1 MLPSYLD
8 LAGAGAPLRY
18 VVLGG
23 EALTWSRVAA
33 MVPPGLRTEF
43 VNMYG
48 ITEGTVHVTITRVPA
63 ACLAS
68 VRPGDIGVALP
79 SGRCYVLDENL
90 EPAGT
95 GVPGELYIGGALVAH
110 GYLGNPD
117 LTAERFRPDPFGPGT
132 VYRTG
137 DVVRQ
142 MPDGRLVYLGRNDSQ
157 VQIRGHRVECG
168 EVEQAFLRH
177 PQVRACAVV
186 PDGDRLLAYVVG
198 TGDERALRTH
208 VQTVLPGYMVPSTV
222 VPVAAIPLTAHGK
235 VDARKLLADHRPVTV
250 RTGLA
255 ERGSSLEERIRRIW
269 IDVLAN
275 DDVGLHDNFFDLGGH
290 SFALITAQ
298 ERMAADGLDIS
309 VTDLFRSG
317 TVAACAA
324 HFRPTA
330 AVVPAARAQD
340 RRTGRAMLAGRRRRA
355 GADRG

>member
-1 MLPSYLD
+1 
-8 LAGAGAPLRY
+8 
-18 VVLGG
+18 
-23 EALTWSRVAA
+23 
-33 MVPPGLRTEF
+33 
-43 VNMYG
+43 
-48 ITEGTVHVTITRVPA
+48 
-63 ACLAS
+63 
-68 VRPGDIGVALP
+68 
-79 SGRCYVLDENL
+79 VLDEHL

-117 LTAERFRPDPFGPGT
+117 LTAERFVPDPFGPGT
-132 VYRTG
+132 VYKTG
-137 DVVRQ
+137 DVVRR

-157 VQIRGHRVECG
+157 VQVRGHRVETG

-177 PQVRACAVV
+177 PAVRACAVV

-198 TGDERALRTH
+198 TAGERALRTH
-208 VQTVLPGYMVPSTV
+208 VRAVLPGYMVPSTV
-222 VPVAAIPLTAHGK
+222 VSVDTIPLTSHGK
-235 VDARKLLADHRPVTV
+235 VDARRLLADHRPARPRPVT
-250 RTGLA
+250 A

-269 IDVLAN
+269 SDVLAGA
-275 DDVGLHDNFFDLGGH
+275 DVGLHDNFFDLGGH

-324 HFRPTA
+324 HFRPGTVAA
-330 AVVPAARAQD
+330 AVPPAARAQD
-340 RRTGRAMLAGRRRRA
+340 RRTGRTMLADRRRRA